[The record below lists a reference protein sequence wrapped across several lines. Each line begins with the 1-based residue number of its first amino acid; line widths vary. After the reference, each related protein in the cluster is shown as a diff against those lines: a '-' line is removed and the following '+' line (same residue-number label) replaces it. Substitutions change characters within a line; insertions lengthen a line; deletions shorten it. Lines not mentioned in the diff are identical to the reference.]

1 MQQKIR
7 DDFVHDQNIIFI
19 LFRYIVLSAIMK
31 LQKQRYNIII
41 YK

>member
-19 LFRYIVLSAIMK
+19 LFCIIRYYETAKTTL
-31 LQKQRYNIII
+31 
-41 YK
+41 